1 MAEKKKSEKKTNSAP
16 EYMLTYGDMVTLIL
30 TFFVLLIGDTAADP
44 RQMQLLLSA
53 FNGSL
58 GVFAGGMTL
67 SSGALAEMG
76 QTIESLPSVE
86 RGNAIGRS
94 KSQAQ
99 EILKPE
105 IRAKQVRVS
114 EDERG
119 IVISLAADTFFA
131 PGSAELNLE
140 RGSDLLSKVVQLA
153 AALSDNRIA
162 VEGHT
167 DDTPVGGAEVYRNN
181 WELSTARAQSVLNYM
196 VGEGVTPRRMQV
208 VGYADTK
215 PIENNDT
222 PEGRAYNRRVDVVIL
237 RN

>member
-1 MAEKKKSEKKTNSAP
+1 MAEKKKSEKKTNTAP

-58 GVFAGGMTL
+58 GVFQGGMTL

-86 RGNAIGRS
+86 RGSALARS
-94 KSQAQ
+94 KNQAQ

-105 IRAKQVRVS
+105 IRAKQVRVT

-119 IVISLAADTFFA
+119 ITISLAADTFFA
-131 PGSAELNLE
+131 PGSADLNIE
-140 RGSDLLSKVVQLA
+140 RGSELLTKVIQLA
-153 AALSDNRIA
+153 ASLSDNRIA

-167 DDTPVGGAEVYRNN
+167 DDTPVGGTDVYRNN

-196 VGEGVTPRRMQV
+196 AGEGVPSRRLQV
-208 VGYADTK
+208 VGYAETK

-222 PEGRAYNRRVDVVIL
+222 PEGRAYNRRVDIVIL